1 MNAALSSTQV
11 MFDASRLVA
20 SNRPASSNR
29 LAVSSPIATKA
40 PAAQCDACALR
51 KLCLPK
57 ACGSQ
62 SAQLEA
68 VVRHSRPLLRRKEV
82 VYHQGDDFE
91 SLYVIRTGSVKTF
104 MLNENGEEHIT
115 GFYLPGDII
124 GIDGVSNSRHA
135 TTAMALEST
144 SVCALPFNALEK
156 LAASMP
162 EVQRYVFQVM
172 AKEILQDQKMMMLLS
187 RKTADQRL
195 AALLLRFSQHLQSR
209 RLVSEE
215 FVLPMSRG
223 DIGNYLGL
231 AIETVCRVIT
241 RFQKMNLLKVEG
253 RSISLLNIE
262 ALQALADAVGEA

>member
-1 MNAALSSTQV
+1 MNAALSSAQMT
-11 MFDASRLVA
+11 FDASRAMPSTLLIPSKPVTA
-20 SNRPASSNR
+20 
-29 LAVSSPIATKA
+29 KA

-57 ACGSQ
+57 ACGTQ
-62 SAQLEA
+62 CAQLET

-135 TTAMALEST
+135 TTAVALEST
-144 SVCALPFNALEK
+144 SVCALPFTALEK
-156 LAASMP
+156 LASSMP

-172 AKEILQDQKMMMLLS
+172 AKEILQDQKMMLLLS

-195 AALLLRFSQHLQSR
+195 AALLLRFSQHLAAR

-223 DIGNYLGL
+223 DIANYLGL
-231 AIETVCRVIT
+231 AIETVCRVMT
-241 RFQKMNLLKVEG
+241 RFQKINLLKVEG
-253 RSISLLNIE
+253 RSISLLNID
-262 ALQALADAVGEA
+262 ALQALADAAGEA

>member
-1 MNAALSSTQV
+1 MSAALSSAQV
-11 MFDASRLVA
+11 MFESARSVSPNHLIASK
-20 SNRPASSNR
+20 P
-29 LAVSSPIATKA
+29 LAAKA
-40 PAAQCDACALR
+40 PAGHCDTCGLR

-62 SAQLEA
+62 CAQLET

-82 VYHQGDDFE
+82 LYHQGDDFE

-104 MLNENGEEHIT
+104 MLNEHGEEHIT

-124 GIDGVSNSRHA
+124 GIDGVSHSRHA
-135 TTAMALEST
+135 TTAVALEST

-172 AKEILQDQKMMMLLS
+172 AKEILQDQKMMLLLS

-195 AALLLRFSQHLQSR
+195 AALFLRFSQHLQAR

-223 DIGNYLGL
+223 DIANYLGL
-231 AIETVCRVIT
+231 AIETVCRVMT
-241 RFQKMNLLKVEG
+241 RFQKMKLLKVEG
-253 RSISLLNIE
+253 RSIRLLNID
-262 ALQALADAVGEA
+262 ALQALAEATGEA